1 MKFTKKVGVFMKT
14 YSNARVLLGVL
25 LFFVELGYFILLA
38 SLLKIHENEILL
50 LGVTYFILLAYA
62 DHFNFVSVLI
72 WHEVVALL
80 KVNLVYAILC
90 DVTTMYL
97 QHNMQVQFTI
107 LTVSMFFIT
116 ITTERT
122 FRLLTRKLLG
132 IRVLV
137 LGAGQSAEETHILFN
152 RNRFLYINPVAYVS
166 LEPITGTQ
174 NSKLI
179 ENTAQVIS
187 MQAME
192 AFIREHRV
200 DELYIADNK
209 LTLGQLEELTR
220 KLRDKVPV
228 IRHKPIIKSILP
240 GFGEIASYDP
250 SLFNVITD
258 TRRVNSLQ
266 GLRRLVDVLVGL
278 AGCLV
283 LVPVTLAVKVC
294 SLLSGDKASIFFTQE
309 RFGKDGRLI
318 KIYKYRTMVPNAEK
332 LLQEMMEKDPKIREE
347 YLTNKKLDPDPRV
360 TPFGRI
366 LRKTSLDELPQLINI
381 LKGEMSL
388 IGPRPYLPQEK
399 ADMGSL
405 YDVIVKFKPGLT
417 GIWQASGRSNI
428 SFTERCKMDEYYYY
442 HRSVRVDIII
452 LVKTV
457 KAVFLR
463 DGAI

>member
-1 MKFTKKVGVFMKT
+1 MKT
-14 YSNARVLLGVL
+14 YSRARVLLGVL
-25 LFFVELGYFILLA
+25 LFFVELGIFLLLA
-38 SLLKIHENEILL
+38 NLLKIQENEILL
-50 LGVTYFILLAYA
+50 LAVTYFILLTYA
-62 DHFNFVSVLI
+62 DHFNFISVLI
-72 WHEVVALL
+72 WHEVIALL
-80 KVNLVYAILC
+80 KVNLVFAILC

-97 QHNMQVQFTI
+97 KHNMQFQ
-107 LTVSMFFIT
+107 LTVLTVAMFFIT
-116 ITTERT
+116 IATERT
-122 FRLLTRKLLG
+122 FRLLTRKSLG

-152 RNRFLYINPVAYVS
+152 RNRFLYVNPVAYVS

-174 NSKLI
+174 NSNLI
-179 ENTAQVIS
+179 ESTAQVIPLQS
-187 MQAME
+187 IE
-192 AFIREHRV
+192 AYIRENRV
-200 DELYIADNK
+200 DELYIADNR
-209 LTLGQLEELTR
+209 LSLAQLEDLTR

-228 IRHKPIIKSILP
+228 IRHKPIVKSILP
-240 GFGEIASYDP
+240 GFGEIASYDA

-258 TRRVNSLQ
+258 TRRANALQ
-266 GLRRLVDVLVGL
+266 LPRRVVDILVGL
-278 AGCLV
+278 LGCLV
-283 LVPVTLAVKVC
+283 LIPTTLLVKIGA
-294 SLLSGDKASIFFTQE
+294 LLSGDTASIFFTQK
-309 RFGKDGRLI
+309 RFGKDGKLI
-318 KIYKYRTMVPNAEK
+318 KIYKYRTMVPNAEAV
-332 LLQEMMEKDPKIREE
+332 LQDMMEKDPKIREE
-347 YLTNKKLDPDPRV
+347 YLTNKKLDPDPRI
-360 TPFGRI
+360 TAFGQI

-399 ADMGSL
+399 EDMGFR

-442 HRSVRVDIII
+442 NRSVWVDIMI